1 MKTMSFA
8 LLLVAGTAIVLA
20 GCADN
25 ATSVVQP
32 NDREMVASS
41 KSMLGKGDVRHS
53 ATGGAHLLYMD
64 GAKLNFSFMFSAIQ
78 HLDGSASGEI
88 QFRNMDGFSFRGTVF
103 DLKVDAVSR
112 MAKLSWVYTAGPWVG
127 QTGFVV
133 VIDNGEG
140 KKALASDQIS
150 WFVFTDGTDIGDA
163 TIDELV
169 AMDPDPY
176 LAWLTPMAGVS
187 SPEDLLTP
195 TTGGNVQVR

>member
-1 MKTMSFA
+1 MCPGGLFGQCDS
-8 LLLVAGTAIVLA
+8 IVQ
-20 GCADN
+20 
-25 ATSVVQP
+25 S
-32 NDREMVASS
+32 NDWERVASS
-41 KSMLGKGDVRHS
+41 ASILGKGDVRHS

-64 GAKLNFSFMFSAIQ
+64 GVKLNFSFMFSAIQ

-88 QFRNMDGFSFRGTVF
+88 QFRSMDGFSFRGSVF
-103 DLKVDAVSR
+103 DLKVDAVSG

-140 KKALASDQIS
+140 KKAPAPDQIS

-169 AMDPDPY
+169 AMDPGPY

-187 SPEDLLTP
+187 LPEDLLTP
-195 TTGGNVQVR
+195 TPGGNVQVR